1 MKDVAALA
9 GVSVSTVSRVV
20 NGTDVDAALT
30 HRVREAA
37 QLLGYRRDHAAS
49 TLRRADR
56 QSGSLGL
63 IFEDVSNPLFSVVH
77 RGVEDVARS
86 RGVLTF
92 AASSDDDPDAERE
105 LAQAFS
111 ERGVD
116 GLIIV
121 PAGEDQSY
129 LMREREAGT
138 AIVFVDRPP
147 RLLEADTVLTDNADG
162 VRRAVARLV
171 EGGHRRI
178 GFLGDRQRIFTAAE
192 RYRGFREALAAHGIE
207 EDPGSVRLDLY
218 DSEVAHDAARDL
230 LKGSNAPT
238 ALLAGQNL
246 ITIGAVHAL
255 RELDLEQTVALIG
268 FDDLTLADL
277 LEPGLTVVA
286 QDPVALGRRAAELV
300 FDRLDGYDGPA
311 RSAVIP
317 TTLIA
322 RGSGELPPPPADR
335 RAQ

>member
-37 QLLGYRRDHAAS
+37 RLLGYRRDHAAS

-63 IFEDVSNPLFSVVH
+63 VFEDVSNPLFSVVH
-77 RGVEDVARS
+77 RGVEDVARG

-121 PAGEDQSY
+121 PAGDDHSY
-129 LMREREAGT
+129 LLRERDAGT

-147 RLLEADTVLTDNADG
+147 RQLEADSVLTDNADG
-162 VRRAVARLV
+162 VRGAVGRLV
-171 EGGHRRI
+171 EIGHRRI
-178 GFLGDRQRIFTAAE
+178 GYLGDRQRIFTAAE
-192 RYRGFREALAAHGIE
+192 RYRGFREALASHGIE
-207 EDPGSVRLDLY
+207 EDPAWVRLDLY
-218 DSEVAHDAARDL
+218 DSEVAHDATRAL
-230 LKGSNAPT
+230 LTGHHPPT
-238 ALLAGQNL
+238 ALFASQNL

-255 RELDLEQTVALIG
+255 RELGLEHTVALIG

-286 QDPVALGRRAAELV
+286 QDPVGLGRRAAELI
-300 FDRLDGYDGPA
+300 FSRLDGYDGPA
-311 RSAVIP
+311 RTAVVP
-317 TTLIA
+317 TTLIP
-322 RGSGELPPPPADR
+322 RGSGELPPPGAS
-335 RAQ
+335 